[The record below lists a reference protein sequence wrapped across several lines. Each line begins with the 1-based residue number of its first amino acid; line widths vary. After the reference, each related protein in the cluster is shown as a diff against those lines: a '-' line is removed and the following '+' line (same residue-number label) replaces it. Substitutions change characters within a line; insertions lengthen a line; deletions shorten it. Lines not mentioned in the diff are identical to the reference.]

1 MGEWTIGQLISN
13 ERKRQNLPGEI
24 LTQGIG
30 TKQSLYKFEI
40 GQMQYDKLFSDI
52 LLQRLGRSSD
62 KLEYILS
69 WNEYRI
75 ECIRAWFEECVFKG
89 KKKWAERAL
98 SLYEKKIQRLG
109 AVQRMYIHRGQA
121 MIAYW
126 LDKDTAKAEYWLTE
140 ALNDTFLQWRENVWE
155 DCRVSTMELENAL
168 ALVRVWQE
176 EGKTESALLNR
187 CGAYIRKY
195 VKDGEENA
203 KIYSK
208 YAWLA
213 AKQES
218 MAGNLESAL
227 GLCVE
232 ALNRLRRYNIE
243 YFMQPL
249 LCSIIEYQ
257 KRLLFCMTK
266 RAGKMSGAEE
276 NFDCTVRRAGEKA
289 EADFLMEETGKEAD
303 AEHFAAEA
311 AAALEEISA
320 EFHFREYLDELAHLH
335 EKYGEKW
342 YPQDSILYN
351 CTQKSYHL
359 DFEILRAER
368 CAQGK
373 TQEAVALGVYEYS
386 KEIARIENRK
396 STPQGR
402 KFTVLMG
409 KLGLEKERMGGFVVT
424 DSFQVLELRKQIQGH
439 ISRHQYDEVRPLLK
453 ELEQNLDMDCA
464 ENRRVIR
471 VIQNMID
478 IYEKN
483 RSYEEI
489 LRDDWEM
496 LRETYCL
503 SPERLKTSPEIR
515 IHKGKK
521 QIYRAPMRNEA
532 ELINQIAILLKKLG
546 RKEEA
551 IHLYEWVLE
560 TFDRSR
566 VKKEYRYHS
575 YGLLLENAAR
585 EKCSIEESVR
595 ALRYLLKCGKM
606 GSLGYNY
613 LTLACA
619 MKDDSSNREVCRQ
632 MIREVYY
639 LFELSND
646 YIDQSM
652 VKAYYQKNY
661 GEQL

>member
-1 MGEWTIGQLISN
+1 MGEWTIGQLILN
-13 ERKRQNLPGEI
+13 ERKIQKLHGEI
-24 LTQGIG
+24 LMKGIG

-40 GQMQYDKLFSDI
+40 GQIQYDKLFGDI
-52 LLQRLGRSSD
+52 LLQRLGRSPD

-75 ECIRAWFEECVFKG
+75 ECIRAWFEECVFKR
-89 KKKWAERAL
+89 KKKWAEKAL
-98 SLYEKKIQRLG
+98 YLYEQKIPRVG
-109 AVQRMYIHRGQA
+109 AVQRMYIHRGYA

-126 LDKDTAKAEYWLTE
+126 IDKDAAKAEYWLTE
-140 ALNDTFLQWRENVWE
+140 ALNDTFLQWRENVWKE
-155 DCRVSTMELENAL
+155 CRVSTMELENVL
-168 ALVRVWQE
+168 ALVRIRQE
-176 EGKTESALLNR
+176 EGKMEGALLAR
-187 CGAYIRKY
+187 CGAYIQRY
-195 VKDGEENA
+195 IKDGEENA

-218 MAGNLESAL
+218 VAGNLEKAL
-227 GLCVE
+227 DLCVE

-249 LCSIIEYQ
+249 LCSVIEYQ
-257 KRLLFCMTK
+257 RQLLFCMTK
-266 RAGKMSGAEE
+266 TVGQMNGTGE
-276 NFDCTVRRAGEKA
+276 NFDRTACRAGEKP
-289 EADFLMEETGKEAD
+289 EVDFSLDETGEEPEKKHIAD
-303 AEHFAAEA
+303 EA
-311 AAALEEISA
+311 AAASEEIS
-320 EFHFREYLDELAHLH
+320 EKCHFEEYLDALDQLH

-373 TQEAVALGVYEYS
+373 TQEAVAVGVYEYS
-386 KEIARIENRK
+386 KEIAKIENRK
-396 STPQGR
+396 SSPQGR
-402 KFTVLMG
+402 RFTVLMG

-439 ISRHQYDEVRPLLK
+439 ISRHQYGAVKPLLK
-453 ELEQNLDMDCA
+453 ELEQCLDMDYA

-471 VIQNMID
+471 LIQNMID

-483 RSYEEI
+483 RPYEEI

-496 LRETYCL
+496 LGETYCL
-503 SPERLKTSPEIR
+503 SPERLKASPEVK

-546 RKEEA
+546 RKDEA
-551 IHLYEWVLE
+551 IRLYEWVLE
-560 TFDRSR
+560 TLERSK
-566 VKKEYRYHS
+566 VKKEWRYHS
-575 YGLLLENAAR
+575 YGLLLENVAK

-595 ALRYLLKCGKM
+595 ALHYQLGCGKL
-606 GSLGYNY
+606 GTLGYNY
-613 LTLACA
+613 MVLACA
-619 MKDDSSNREVCRQ
+619 MKDDSSNREACRQ
-632 MIREVYY
+632 MIKEAYY
-639 LFELSND
+639 LLELANNHVNKEV
-646 YIDQSM
+646 
-652 VKAYYQKNY
+652 VKRYYQKNFD
-661 GEQL
+661 GDI